1 MHQRFSGATLSCLS
15 VLLCASFVPL
25 AVAQGTDTF
34 VTPIPNAPFSG
45 VIDVQRSFVQPDG
58 AVVDVKTIRQIAR
71 DSRGRI
77 YNEGRELVP
86 VSSSKIPKLT
96 RIHLYDPQTRI
107 STMIDPRHKTFWAT
121 LVNHPPST
129 VPPALLAASP
139 VGDML
144 PANEF
149 TKQEDL
155 GMSDMEGV
163 SVHGVR
169 QTQTIPADDAGTVKD
184 VVVTDEYWYS
194 EELRINMQ
202 IKHNDPR
209 LGAVTMT
216 VTQVSRTEPDP
227 RLFDIPNGYKP
238 H

>member
-1 MHQRFSGATLSCLS
+1 MHQRFSGATLSWLR
-15 VLLCASFVPL
+15 VLLFASFTPL
-25 AVAQGTDTF
+25 AIAQSTDIF
-34 VTPIPNAPFSG
+34 VTPIPNVPFSG
-45 VIDVQRSFVQPDG
+45 IIDVQRSFVRPDG
-58 AVVDVKTIRQIAR
+58 TVVNVKTIRQIAR

-77 YNEGRELVP
+77 HNEGRELVP
-86 VSSSKIPKLT
+86 VSSKKAPKIG

-107 STMIDPRHKTFWAT
+107 STVIDPRHKTFWAT

-129 VPPALLAASP
+129 VPPGLLAASP

-169 QTQTIPADDAGTVKD
+169 QTQTVPADAAGTVED

-202 IKHNDPR
+202 IKHSDPR
-209 LGAVTMT
+209 VGAVTMT

-227 RLFDIPNGYKP
+227 SLFEIPDGYKP
-238 H
+238 R